1 MQQKSASCHTG
12 YQNCPLAPRP
22 ARIVFLISFKYTSD
36 KKALLWNLKY
46 FLSWLVLIDVLKSL
60 PTVICC
66 YWWTA
71 FLKAVL
77 QSLSA
82 LHNREGSVKWN
93 CTYWKQLS
101 PECLDYSD
109 YLIYKLPLQV
119 IIRMSKNMWKMW
131 ATAGIQNQI
140 ISHNDDW
147 F

>member
-1 MQQKSASCHTG
+1 M
-12 YQNCPLAPRP
+12 
-22 ARIVFLISFKYTSD
+22 LID
-36 KKALLWNLKY
+36 ILKY
-46 FLSWLVLIDVLKSL
+46 L
-60 PTVICC
+60 PTAICY

-82 LHNREGSVKWN
+82 LHNRKGTVKWN
-93 CTYWKQLS
+93 CSYWKQFS

-131 ATAGIQNQI
+131 ATAGIGNQI
-140 ISHNDDW
+140 ISHHFKETPPEILLRCYPAQGGNAGNIRCL
-147 F
+147 FSSSVSLLFSSEKLNIKL